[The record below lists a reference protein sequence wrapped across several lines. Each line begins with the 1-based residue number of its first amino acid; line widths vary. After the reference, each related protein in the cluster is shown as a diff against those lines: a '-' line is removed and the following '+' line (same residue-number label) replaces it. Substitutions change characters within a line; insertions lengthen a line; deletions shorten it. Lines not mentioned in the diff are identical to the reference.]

1 MTDCRT
7 IWTAACLCFVAGCTE
22 LLSRDPAFVEP
33 EKAVLIAD
41 GDTAQN
47 GLLSYG
53 NLVKDGWDS
62 LYDLS
67 NPRFGDY
74 SLIGAQDFFNL
85 AWERNQSG
93 YDSYWGWGVI
103 RVEQAN
109 RTYCSWKVE
118 RYLREG
124 VSYMVLAG
132 NNDTFPEEHRN
143 ALNLDLARGYCL
155 LGQYYS
161 RCGKA
166 SDARKCINRANALL
180 RSTTPQGK
188 FEEDRKVEIT
198 AQLQNAEK
206 LLVK

>member
-7 IWTAACLCFVAGCTE
+7 IWTVACLCFVAGCTG
-22 LLSRDPAFVEP
+22 LLYRDPAFVEP
-33 EKAVLIAD
+33 EKAVVITD
-41 GDTAQN
+41 GGAAQS
-47 GLLSYG
+47 GLLAYE
-53 NLVKDGWDS
+53 NLTKDGWDS

-67 NPRFGDY
+67 NPRFNDY

-103 RVEQAN
+103 RMEQAN
-109 RTYCSWKVE
+109 RAYCSWNVE
-118 RYLREG
+118 RYLKEG

-155 LGQYYS
+155 LGQYYL
-161 RCGKA
+161 RCRKA
-166 SDARKCINRANALL
+166 CNARKCINSAIDLL
-180 RSTTPQGK
+180 RSINPKGK
-188 FEEDRKVEIT
+188 FEEERKVEIT

-206 LLVK
+206 LLVN